1 MRELEPLGG
10 VSVPSFAEFWA
21 WVKKSFTP
29 DYQAEITSYL
39 KDSVDMFDLENRM
52 KALKRRGMI

>member
-1 MRELEPLGG
+1 MKELEALGG
-10 VSVPSFAEFWA
+10 VSVPSFNEFWT
-21 WVKKSFTP
+21 WVKKTFTP
-29 DYQAEITSYL
+29 SYQAEITSYL